1 MNIHYKWPFSS
12 SQTVNVDQ
20 AGSLKQMSKMSF
32 RFPGSEPESLR
43 GSAGHPW
50 RLLSHDGAMVLVEKW
65 KKNDWG
71 FSWWDPWSTKKTAA
85 PLGSYGGLFGENH
98 PMVSCPLP
106 RWKSRKVKW
115 IPMTDPWCCYI
126 WQHGSRQYTPV
137 FLAVSIYT
145 STMDPFLC

>member
-1 MNIHYKWPFSS
+1 MKIHYKWPFSS

-65 KKNDWG
+65 KK
-71 FSWWDPWSTKKTAA
+71 
-85 PLGSYGGLFGENH
+85 
-98 PMVSCPLP
+98 
-106 RWKSRKVKW
+106 
-115 IPMTDPWCCYI
+115 MT
-126 WQHGSRQYTPV
+126 GV
-137 FLAVSIYT
+137 FLDGIHGA
-145 STMDPFLC
+145 PKKQQHR